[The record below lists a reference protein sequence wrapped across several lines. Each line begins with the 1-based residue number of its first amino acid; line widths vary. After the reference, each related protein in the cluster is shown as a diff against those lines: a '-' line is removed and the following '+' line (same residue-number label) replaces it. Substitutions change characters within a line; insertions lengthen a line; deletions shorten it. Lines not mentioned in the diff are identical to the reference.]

1 MVLQS
6 YVKLPPQTHDLFI
19 HFSLNERAQGGK
31 KRENYLGEGMMMMMF
46 IVKVEG

>member
-6 YVKLPPQTHDLFI
+6 CVKLPPQTHDLFI
-19 HFSLNERAQGGK
+19 RFSLNERAQGRK
-31 KRENYLGEGMMMMMF
+31 KRENYLGEGMMMMF